1 MPSEQSSCLGS
12 PGKSPGSSAECPCCA
27 SVSFPLAPLP
37 AKESLTPKKPPV
49 KPTAEMRTWHTLG
62 EEGAGFWTCFLDIL
76 NFPFPTMAPG
86 EELPL
91 TPGATSPLPRVWRRK
106 AQHILQGRAGAAGLA
121 SPGTKGNVK
130 NPEVSQ
136 GSSRS
141 TPGPGQTGST
151 GHVPH
156 RKAQAADLMQKS
168 LTQLCLSCSWG
179 SKMPRKPS
187 QHHLGPHLPK
197 ELFLSAGTAAE
208 HPPVPSTAPALTASP
223 GRARYHQPHPAL
235 PSWAGGKP
243 QPCQGSPTAE
253 PQNQSR
259 N

>member
-1 MPSEQSSCLGS
+1 MLGFGPVSGYSGFSFSHHGPRGRAASHTRSHITSAQGLERRGPAHPAGQSWHRWSVS
-12 PGKSPGSSAECPCCA
+12 PG
-27 SVSFPLAPLP
+27 
-37 AKESLTPKKPPV
+37 
-49 KPTAEMRTWHTLG
+49 
-62 EEGAGFWTCFLDIL
+62 I
-76 NFPFPTMAPG
+76 
-86 EELPL
+86 
-91 TPGATSPLPRVWRRK
+91 
-106 AQHILQGRAGAAGLA
+106 
-121 SPGTKGNVK
+121 KGNVK

-151 GHVPH
+151 GHIPP

-187 QHHLGPHLPK
+187 QHHLGPHFPK
-197 ELFLSAGTAAE
+197 ELFLSAATAEE

-223 GRARYHQPHPAL
+223 GHARYHQPHPAL